1 MLGLS
6 LCQQQSIG
14 AEHPPRLRQSPLQCP
29 SVADTISLLL
39 LHCSVHPTPDMTT
52 TPLTPMTAVYVYSS
66 QHCSMLQCLEYP
78 MPIPRE
84 LPLYPQIGNKK
95 MSLGVPTSHG
105 NTSQITKVNVLPLT
119 WHQCYCLH
127 RPMGEKKVC
136 VYKCI
141 FL

>member
-1 MLGLS
+1 MRNKTKS
-6 LCQQQSIG
+6 
-14 AEHPPRLRQSPLQCP
+14 RLFKEK
-29 SVADTISLLL
+29 
-39 LHCSVHPTPDMTT
+39 TPN
-52 TPLTPMTAVYVYSS
+52 AV
-66 QHCSMLQCLEYP
+66 
-78 MPIPRE
+78 PIRRE